1 MDAQLGKEKLILKST
16 ITQKDAIIDS
26 IVQDLD
32 ISGIL

>member
-16 ITQKDAIIDS
+16 ISQRDAIIDS

-32 ISGIL
+32 ISGNL

>member
-16 ITQKDAIIDS
+16 ISQRDAIIDS

-32 ISGIL
+32 ISVIL

>member
-16 ITQKDAIIDS
+16 ISQRDAIIDS